1 MSTTQNRRTFLDKL
15 LGKKEPDSVSE
26 VMAKLEATLEAKGVD
41 RKELDVDK
49 TKAFMEK
56 VHAEMAKVIG
66 KITDDAEL
74 INQVASEAIGVA
86 MANILGAAQEAG
98 IDDELEEAIEDEGV
112 ETEVAT
118 ETETETMQED
128 EEEEEEEVPE
138 QLMELV
144 KANQALADESNENM
158 KAMKELIPAVVDA
171 LKMVEKLQ
179 PVAENVDTLRGLI
192 DRVDK
197 VESLFKQRPRAASSA
212 KETIVENDELKSQ
225 IKKGAEG
232 QKTLLGFPVKSQ

>member
-1 MSTTQNRRTFLDKL
+1 MSTTKPRRNFLDIL
-15 LGKKEPDSVSE
+15 LGKKEPDSISA
-26 VMAKLEATLEAKGVD
+26 VMAKLEATLDEKGVD

-49 TKAFMEK
+49 TKGVMEK
-56 VHAEMAKVIG
+56 LVQDMAKVVG
-66 KITDDAEL
+66 RLTDDADAV
-74 INQVASEAIGVA
+74 NAVATEAAALAIGR
-86 MANILGAAQEAG
+86 LLEAAAEAG
-98 IDDELEEAIEDEGV
+98 VEEEVEDVIEDEGV
-112 ETEVAT
+112 ETET
-118 ETETETMQED
+118 PTETETMQD
-128 EEEEEEEVPE
+128 DEEEEEEVPE

-171 LKMVEKLQ
+171 LKVVEKLQ
-179 PVAENVDTLRGLI
+179 PVVENVDTLKGLI

-232 QKTLLGFPVKSQ
+232 QKTLLGFPVKTQ

>member
-1 MSTTQNRRTFLDKL
+1 MSTTTNRRTFLDKL
-15 LGKKEPDSVSE
+15 LGKNEPDSVSE
-26 VMAKLEATLEAKGVD
+26 AMAKLEATLDEKGVD
-41 RKELDVDK
+41 RKELDTDK
-49 TKAFMEK
+49 TKGVMEK
-56 VHAEMAKVIG
+56 LVQDMAKVAG
-66 KITDDAEL
+66 RLSDDAEA
-74 INQVASEAIGVA
+74 VAAIAPELAALAMGRLLEVAASAGV
-86 MANILGAAQEAG
+86 
-98 IDDELEEAIEDEGV
+98 DDELEDAIEDES
-112 ETEVAT
+112 EDSSMEP

-128 EEEEEEEVPE
+128 EEEEIPE

-179 PVAENVDTLRGLI
+179 PIVDDVDTIKGLV
-192 DRVDK
+192 DRVAS

-212 KETIVENDELKSQ
+212 KETTVENDELKTE

-232 QKTLLGFPVKSQ
+232 QKTLLGFPVKP

>member
-15 LGKKEPDSVSE
+15 LGKKEPNSVSE
-26 VMAKLEATLEAKGVD
+26 MMAKLEATLEAKGVD

-49 TKAFMEK
+49 TKGVMEK
-56 VHAEMAKVIG
+56 LVQDMAKVVG
-66 KITDDAEL
+66 RLTDDADAV
-74 INQVASEAIGVA
+74 NAVATEAAALAIGR
-86 MANILGAAQEAG
+86 LLEAAAEAG
-98 IDDELEEAIEDEGV
+98 VEEEVEDVIEDEGV
-112 ETEVAT
+112 ETEVA
-118 ETETETMQED
+118 TETETMQED

-179 PVAENVDTLRGLI
+179 PVAENVDTLKGLI